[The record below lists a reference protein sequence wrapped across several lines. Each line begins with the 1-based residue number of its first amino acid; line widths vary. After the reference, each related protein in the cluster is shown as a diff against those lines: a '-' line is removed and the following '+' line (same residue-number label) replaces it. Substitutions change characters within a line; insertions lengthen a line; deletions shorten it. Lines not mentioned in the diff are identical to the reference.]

1 MDYLDTLG
9 VNEELASFVEVLS
22 LDKDQRLY
30 LKWLQSLNTFLH

>member
-1 MDYLDTLG
+1 MEFLDSLG

-30 LKWLQSLNTFLH
+30 LQWLRDVNQFLL

>member
-1 MDYLDTLG
+1 MEFLDSLG

-30 LKWLQSLNTFLH
+30 LKWLQGVNSFL

>member
-1 MDYLDTLG
+1 MEFLDSLG

-30 LKWLQSLNTFLH
+30 LKWLKNVNTFLL